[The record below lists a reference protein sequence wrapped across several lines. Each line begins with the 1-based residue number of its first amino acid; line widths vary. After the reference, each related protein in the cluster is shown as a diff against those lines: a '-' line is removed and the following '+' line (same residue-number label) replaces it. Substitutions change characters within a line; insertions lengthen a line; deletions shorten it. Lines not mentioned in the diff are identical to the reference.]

1 MNNKEFYP
9 DSEYLSALQQEAEAD
24 GRQCVVGGLVKNEAG
39 AIFVQKRSM
48 DRRLFPGCWDI
59 VGGHVEPGE
68 TLYGALAR
76 EVEEETGL
84 QLVEIL
90 SLVKVFDWEEERDGR
105 VIQNREFDFLVRVS
119 GDLSAPQIEADKFT
133 EGRWVDKRSLAVL
146 LENRPDGETVIQ
158 EIVGLGLETAE

>member
-1 MNNKEFYP
+1 
-9 DSEYLSALQQEAEAD
+9 
-24 GRQCVVGGLVKNEAG
+24 
-39 AIFVQKRSM
+39 
-48 DRRLFPGCWDI
+48 
-59 VGGHVEPGE
+59 
-68 TLYGALAR
+68 LAR
-76 EVEEETGL
+76 EVEEETGW